1 MRHLMTKNKV
11 WRSEM
16 SMHPNETVKR
26 SYAPIVVIGFNRPD
40 HFLKTITAL
49 AQNIGATDSD
59 VYCYIDGARDADDA
73 ISQKA
78 ITTIVNEHRKYFQNV
93 SIIQREVNFGLAK
106 NIVQAVTEVVSKHGK
121 VIVIEDDI
129 VTSNVF
135 LKFMNDALDYYENEK
150 RVWHIAAHSE
160 VNLAQRKDEI
170 FLWRV
175 MNCWG
180 WATWQDRWQYFEK
193 DADMLINEFT
203 EQMVQEFD
211 LNGSGLFWSQVV
223 ANAHNKINTW
233 AIFWY
238 ATIFRNGGLCV
249 NPYFS
254 YAANIG
260 LDGSGMHCGVD
271 ERRMVKQSLNHDGKF
286 IGKTEIVEDLEA
298 LNIMRKAY
306 KRKKG
311 IRYYMLQFVTV
322 FVSKQTLKRLLKKF
336 K

>member
-1 MRHLMTKNKV
+1 MHINDTVR
-11 WRSEM
+11 RS
-16 SMHPNETVKR
+16 K
-26 SYAPIVVIGFNRPD
+26 APIVVIGFNRPD

-49 AQNIGATDSD
+49 AQNIGAIDSD

-78 ITTIVNEHRKYFQNV
+78 ITTIVNEHREYFQNV

-106 NIVQAVTEVVSKHGK
+106 NIVEAVTTVVSKHGK

-129 VTSNVF
+129 VTSNAF

-160 VNLAQRKDEI
+160 LNFEQRKDEI

-180 WATWQDRWQYFEK
+180 WATWQNRWQYFEK
-193 DADMLINEFT
+193 DAELLMDEFS
-203 EQMVQEFD
+203 EAMIREFD
-211 LNGSGLFWSQVV
+211 LDGSGVFWSQVV
-223 ANAHNKINTW
+223 DNAQNRINTW

-238 ATIFRNGGLCV
+238 ATIFKNGGLCV

-260 LDGSGMHCGVD
+260 FDGSGVHCGAD
-271 ERRMVKQSLNHDGKF
+271 ERRMVKQPLNNNVKF
-286 IGKTEIVEDLEA
+286 IGKTEVVEDLEA
-298 LNIMRKAY
+298 FNTMRKAY
-306 KRKKG
+306 MPKKD
-311 IRYYMLQFVTV
+311 IRFYALKLVTKFVA
-322 FVSKQTLKRLLKKF
+322 KETLKKILMKF
-336 K
+336 R